1 MSPSSETLRD
11 AAFGGVVGAGM
22 GAALVAAV
30 VGVCGGVS
38 GVTSGGP
45 EVLPWIATIVLVIV
59 SQFAAAGAI
68 CTVAIRKFV
77 EPEPRPTARR
87 AVPPISARRA
97 I

>member
-1 MSPSSETLRD
+1 MSQSSETLRE
-11 AAFGGVVGAGM
+11 AAVGGMIGAGM

-38 GVTSGGP
+38 GVTSSSP
-45 EVLPWIATIVLVIV
+45 EVLPWVATIIFVIV
-59 SQFAAAGAI
+59 SQFAAAGAV

-77 EPEPRPTARR
+77 DAGTRPTGRR
-87 AVPPISARRA
+87 AVPPMSARRA